1 MSRAQIPS
9 IRYGVCIGLIMCTGF
24 AAGGSAQKGREQMAM
39 RRIEVERFSVVS
51 SRAFDDVV
59 AAVEAKIG
67 HPDMSAF
74 RREVTAARNGGELE
88 KVVNGAVG
96 PSGIMEF
103 ARYDLGEILQ
113 KENGT
118 NRPRIV
124 RLVMGNP
131 LIMKEM
137 VKFVPDAGSYAPVT
151 VLIDERADGV
161 HLSYDR
167 MASFLAP
174 YGNAQA
180 LKVARELDAKI
191 ESMLVGAAEAK

>member
-1 MSRAQIPS
+1 MAGAKFGRGAV
-9 IRYGVCIGLIMCTGF
+9 RLAAVVCVGSL
-24 AAGGSAQKGREQMAM
+24 AGGIAAEGTGSTMT

-51 SRAFDDVV
+51 SKAFDDVV

-67 HPDMSAF
+67 HPDMGAL
-74 RREVTAARNGGELE
+74 RRGITAAQNEAELK
-88 KVVNGAVG
+88 KVVESAVG
-96 PSGIMEF
+96 PSAIMEF
-103 ARYDLGEILQ
+103 ARYDLGEVLQ

-118 NRPRIV
+118 KRPRIV

-137 VKFVPDAGSYAPVT
+137 VKYVPDAGSYAPVT

-174 YGNAQA
+174 YENAQA
-180 LKVARELDAKI
+180 TKVARELDAKI
-191 ESMLVGAAEAK
+191 ESLLVAAAAGK

>member
-1 MSRAQIPS
+1 MTGTNIVCS
-9 IRYGVCIGLIMCTGF
+9 GVAL
-24 AAGGSAQKGREQMAM
+24 AAILCGGSLASNLAPEGTGRTRT
-39 RRIEVERFSVVS
+39 RRIEVERFSRVS
-51 SRAFDDVV
+51 SKSFDDVV
-59 AAVEAKIG
+59 AAVESKIG
-67 HPDMSAF
+67 HPNMSAF
-74 RREVTAARNGGELE
+74 RQGITAAQGEAE
-88 KVVNGAVG
+88 MKKVVDRTVG
-96 PSGIMEF
+96 PSGLMEF

-191 ESMLVGAAEAK
+191 ESMLISAAEGK